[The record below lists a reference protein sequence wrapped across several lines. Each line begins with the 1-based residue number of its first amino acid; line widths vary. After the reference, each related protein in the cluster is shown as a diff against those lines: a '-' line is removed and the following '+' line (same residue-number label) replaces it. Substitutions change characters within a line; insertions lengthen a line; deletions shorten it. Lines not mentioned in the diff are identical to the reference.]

1 MVVPTDDSPP
11 SGGAPR
17 GACGRI
23 LRVVSHPYLAALERR
38 FGGQPGPDRSRSGG
52 AGQPDEVRI
61 PVRHPGRGLMT
72 CVVLVLLAMAVHGLV
87 TNSRYQWAVVGD
99 YFFSHEILSG
109 LLRTLELTAL
119 AMTVAT
125 ALGIV
130 LALMRQSGARIVS
143 LTANAYIW
151 FFRGTPLLVQLIFWY
166 NISALYPSLSIGI
179 PFGPAFVRGN
189 ANSLVGA
196 FAVAVIGLGLN
207 EGAYMCEVVRGGL
220 LSVEKGQIE
229 AATALGM
236 TSRLTFQKVV
246 FPQAI
251 RVMIPS
257 VGNELIGMLKY
268 TSLVSVLSLPE
279 LLYSAQII
287 YSQTFQT
294 MPLLIVASLWYLI
307 VTTVL
312 TIGQAYVERYY
323 GRGTT
328 GAAGRRRRVAENA
341 GAAGRRRSPAWH

>member
-1 MVVPTDDSPP
+1 MM
-11 SGGAPR
+11 AR
-17 GACGRI
+17 
-23 LRVVSHPYLAALERR
+23 PYLAALERGP
-38 FGGQPGPDRSRSGG
+38 GGRPGSGPKRPRGTSRAG
-52 AGQPDEVRI
+52 AAPI
-61 PVRHPGRGLMT
+61 PLRHPGRGLMT
-72 CVVLVLLAMAVHGLV
+72 CVVLVLLAMLVHGLV
-87 TNSRYQWAVVGD
+87 TNSRYQWSVVGD

-119 AMTVAT
+119 AMTLAAV
-125 ALGIV
+125 LGVV
-130 LALMRQSGARIVS
+130 LALMRQSGARVVS

-166 NISALYPSLSIGI
+166 NIAALYPSLSIGI
-179 PFGPAFVRGN
+179 PFGPAFVHGN
-189 ANSLVGA
+189 ANSLVGG

-207 EGAYMCEVVRGGL
+207 EGAYMCEIVRGGL
-220 LSVEKGQIE
+220 LSVEKGQSE

-236 TSRLTFQKVV
+236 TSRLTFQKIV

-251 RVMIPS
+251 RVMIPA

-312 TIGQAYVERYY
+312 TIVQTYVERYY
-323 GRGTT
+323 GRGIT
-328 GAAGRRRRVAENA
+328 GAAGRRRPVTSGVLGPA
-341 GAAGRRRSPAWH
+341 GGDLSPGIDLARQA

>member
-1 MVVPTDDSPP
+1 
-11 SGGAPR
+11 
-17 GACGRI
+17 
-23 LRVVSHPYLAALERR
+23 
-38 FGGQPGPDRSRSGG
+38 
-52 AGQPDEVRI
+52 
-61 PVRHPGRGLMT
+61 MT
-72 CVVLVLLAMAVHGLV
+72 CVVLVLLAMLVHGLV
-87 TNSRYQWAVVGD
+87 TNSRYQWSVVGH
-99 YFFSHEILSG
+99 YFLSHEILSG

-119 AMTVAT
+119 SMLLAAV
-125 ALGIV
+125 LGVV

-143 LTANAYIW
+143 LTANGYIW

-179 PFGPAFVRGN
+179 PFGPAFVHGN
-189 ANSLVGA
+189 ANSLVSG
-196 FAVAVIGLGLN
+196 FTVAVFGLGLN
-207 EGAYMCEVVRGGL
+207 EGAYMCEIVRGGL
-220 LSVEKGQIE
+220 LSVERGQTE

-236 TSRLTFQKVV
+236 TSRLTFQKIV

-251 RVMIPS
+251 RVMIPA

-268 TSLVSVLSLPE
+268 TSLVSVLALPE

-312 TIGQAYVERYY
+312 TIVQAYVERYY
-323 GRGTT
+323 GRGITGPT
-328 GAAGRRRRVAENA
+328 GADIARRA
-341 GAAGRRRSPAWH
+341 